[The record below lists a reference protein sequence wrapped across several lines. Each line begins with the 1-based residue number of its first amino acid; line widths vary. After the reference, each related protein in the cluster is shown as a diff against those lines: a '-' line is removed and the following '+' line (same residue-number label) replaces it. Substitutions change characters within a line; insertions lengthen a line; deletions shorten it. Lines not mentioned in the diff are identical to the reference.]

1 MAVSI
6 AQPPLFKSLVSVA
19 AAQATGAS
27 AAFTIPFA
35 DAYTFYLNVTTAG
48 QTSMDTV
55 FQTSVDGGTTFV
67 NVPWRFAQVTT
78 TTGCFV
84 LDVHAGIGPSA
95 GAVGTLTTGEGTLIA
110 ATGGVLNLGAIVDP
124 RNMKLFMTVSGTAPI
139 STLYVAAWTRGVTD
153 ANAA

>member
-6 AQPPLFKSLVSVA
+6 SNPPLFKNLLSIA
-19 AAQATGAS
+19 GAQATGAS
-27 AAFTIPFA
+27 AAFTLPFA

-48 QTSMDTV
+48 QTTMDTV

-84 LDVHAGIGPSA
+84 LDVHTGTGAQAGPT
-95 GAVGTLTTGEGTLIA
+95 GTITTGEGANTA
-110 ATGGVLNLGAIVDP
+110 ATGGVLSLPCIVDP

-139 STLYVAAWTRGVTD
+139 STLYVAVWNRGSHDT
-153 ANAA
+153 AES

>member
-6 AQPPLFKSLVSVA
+6 SQPPYFKNLLAIA
-19 AAQATGAS
+19 ATQATGAS
-27 AAFTIPFA
+27 AAFSIPFA

-48 QTSMDTV
+48 QTTMDTV
-55 FQTSVDGGTTFV
+55 FQTSVDKGTTFV

-84 LDVHAGIGPSA
+84 LNVHSGIGPA
-95 GAVGTLTTGEGTLIA
+95 NGPVGTITTGEGGLTA
-110 ATGGVLNLGAIVDP
+110 ATGGVLSLGAIVDP
-124 RNMKLFMTVSGTAPI
+124 QNMKFFMTVSGTAPV
-139 STLYVAAWTRGVTD
+139 STLYVAAWSRGVTD

>member
-6 AQPPLFKSLVSVA
+6 SNPPLFKNLISIA

-84 LDVHAGIGPSA
+84 LDVHAGSGASA
-95 GAVGTLTTGEGTLIA
+95 GITGAISAGEGGLTA
-110 ATGGVLNLGAIVDP
+110 ATGGVLDLPCIVDP

-139 STLYVAAWTRGVTD
+139 STLYVAAWSRGTHD
-153 ANAA
+153 TAES